1 MQEPLTASESWRGYR
16 DFGHAIKP
24 AADLLGPPRLL
35 DIAANVFLPYLN
47 AQLALTAGADSAAA
61 QRVRDAYMLLPPSQ
75 ENRLLKEAIQ
85 RFLTPPSRSR
95 ELIRSVCHQQGLI
108 DIYKNFC
115 LALDNNCDCCP
126 FRGAEGA

>member
-1 MQEPLTASESWRGYR
+1 
-16 DFGHAIKP
+16 
-24 AADLLGPPRLL
+24 L

-61 QRVRDAYMLLPPSQ
+61 QRVRDAYVLLPPSQ

-95 ELIRSVCHQQGLI
+95 ELIQRLPPTRTDRHIQKFLSG
-108 DIYKNFC
+108 
-115 LALDNNCDCCP
+115 P
-126 FRGAEGA
+126 G